1 MAESKKDRAMLN
13 TTISQDVMDD
23 FRSYCKDMNCPMN
36 MVLEAFMKQFANG
49 EFIMKLGK
57 NAASLDFE
65 D

>member
-1 MAESKKDRAMLN
+1 MADSKKDRAMLN
-13 TTISQDVMDD
+13 TTISKDVMDD

-57 NAASLDFE
+57 NDASLDFE

>member
-1 MAESKKDRAMLN
+1 MAESKNDRAMLN

-36 MVLEAFMKQFANG
+36 MILETFMKQFANG

-57 NAASLDFE
+57 NVASLDFE

>member
-1 MAESKKDRAMLN
+1 MADSKKDRAMLN

-36 MVLEAFMKQFANG
+36 MVLEAFMKQFVNG

-57 NAASLDFE
+57 NATSLDFE